1 MESNLSAIGNEEPQG
16 SVPQHVE
23 PHLETAN
30 GASSALR
37 VASLPQALSQEVTP
51 VEKQTSENPSVEP
64 SDAAEPKPET
74 AQKPQAESEQPESL
88 SVASPAPADAPEA
101 EVAAPASSD
110 DSMQTLFEQHSDEP
124 RVKKGEIVE
133 GTIAQTTPTEIMVDI
148 GLKSEGIISGK
159 ELERMDRET
168 LERLKV
174 GEKVTAYVLN
184 PEDKN
189 GNVVLSLS
197 RALEERDWR
206 QAEELSQNGGVFN
219 GKIDGFNKGGL
230 IVRLGRVR
238 GFVPESQVSRDR
250 RRRAEGNDPAEKWSP
265 MRGEDIAVKVLEVD
279 RARNRLIFS
288 ERDAAPVVRE
298 QQKERLMDELQVG
311 DVKTGRVKSLAD
323 FGAFV
328 DVGGADG
335 LVHVTELSWKH
346 VTHPREVLKVGQE
359 VEVEVISVDRDR
371 KRIGLSIRRR
381 EEDPWLVLA
390 SQYHV
395 GQLVKGTITKLAK
408 FGAFARLVDNPEIEG
423 LIHISELA
431 DHRVNHP
438 KEVVNEGESLPLRV
452 VKIDTEQRRIGL
464 SLKRVNWPEY
474 VETDL
479 LGEFGGDEEDD
490 DYSGEPTVG
499 KFRHTQRFADTFS
512 EEDDS

>member
-1 MESNLSAIGNEEPQG
+1 MESNLSAVGNEEPQG
-16 SVPQHVE
+16 SVPQNVE

-30 GASSALR
+30 GTSSALR
-37 VASLPQALSQEVTP
+37 VSSLPQPTPPQEVAP
-51 VEKQTSENPSVEP
+51 VEQPVDESPAVE
-64 SDAAEPKPET
+64 SSNSAEPADSK
-74 AQKPQAESEQPESL
+74 AEGEKTE
-88 SVASPAPADAPEA
+88 SPAA
-101 EVAAPASSD
+101 AAPAPGASGEGEAAPSD
-110 DSMQTLFEQHSDEP
+110 SGDSMEALFEQHSDEP

-311 DVKTGRVKSLAD
+311 DVKMGRVKSLAD

-335 LVHVTELSWKH
+335 LVHLTELSWKH
-346 VTHPREVLKVGQE
+346 VTHPREILKVGQE

-381 EEDPWLVLA
+381 EEDPWMALA
-390 SQYHV
+390 
-395 GQLVKGTITKLAK
+395 
-408 FGAFARLVDNPEIEG
+408 R
-423 LIHISELA
+423 
-431 DHRVNHP
+431 
-438 KEVVNEGESLPLRV
+438 
-452 VKIDTEQRRIGL
+452 
-464 SLKRVNWPEY
+464 
-474 VETDL
+474 
-479 LGEFGGDEEDD
+479 
-490 DYSGEPTVG
+490 
-499 KFRHTQRFADTFS
+499 
-512 EEDDS
+512 